1 MILHYLEW
9 GNTRIFRLKMNDYF
23 QFKRFRI
30 NQYRSTFKVGT
41 DSVLLGAWVDVGGA
55 KKILDIGTGTG
66 LIALMVAQRSDA
78 EIHAVEID
86 EASVLQ
92 AGENISNSPWT
103 DRIRLFH
110 ASFQDFVSDIP
121 DKYDLV
127 ITNPPYFTDSYKP
140 PDPARSLSRHH
151 VNLSLHELLKGVGEI
166 LDKSGKIALVL
177 PVSEGEKLLRM
188 VNYYGLYLKRKT
200 DVLPV
205 AGKEVIRYL
214 MEFTNEKEVEVQQSE
229 LIIQDRTSHQFTN
242 EYKKLTRDFYL
253 DL

>member
-1 MILHYLEW
+1 
-9 GNTRIFRLKMNDYF
+9 MNDYF

-30 NQYRSTFKVGT
+30 NQDRSTFKVGT
-41 DSVLLGAWVDVGGA
+41 DSVLLGAWVDIGRV

-86 EASVLQ
+86 EVSVLQ

-127 ITNPPYFTDSYKP
+127 VINPPYFIDSYES

-151 VNLSLHELLKGVGEI
+151 VSLSLHELLKGIGEI
-166 LDKSGKIALVL
+166 LDKSGIFALVL

-200 DVLPV
+200 DILPV
-205 AGKEVIRYL
+205 AGKEVFRYL
-214 MEFTNEKEVEVQQSE
+214 MEFTNEKEVKVQQSE
-229 LIIQDRTSHQFTN
+229 LIIQDRTSREFTK
-242 EYKKLTRDFYL
+242 EYKDITKDFYL
-253 DL
+253 NF